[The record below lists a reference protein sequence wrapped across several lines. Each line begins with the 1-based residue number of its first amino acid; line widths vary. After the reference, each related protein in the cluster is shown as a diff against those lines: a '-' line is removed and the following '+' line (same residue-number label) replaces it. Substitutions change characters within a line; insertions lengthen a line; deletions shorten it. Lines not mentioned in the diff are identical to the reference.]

1 MLFLYKT
8 NEKPL
13 TFFKVRTSN
22 FRLCFRN
29 KFVTRGQGENE
40 DEMKELRADDFLLQ
54 LGSTASLP
62 DF

>member
-29 KFVTRGQGENE
+29 KFVTRGQKRDE
-40 DEMKELRADDFLLQ
+40 DEMKELRAYDFRLQ
-54 LGSTASLP
+54 LASLP